1 MDIGSLVR
9 ASARRFG
16 NAPALDC
23 EDRTLTFA
31 EFDAATDRI
40 GTALLSGGLVPGDR
54 VGVMMP
60 NGIEGLVTYYALAKA
75 GLVRVPLNE
84 KDTQEIMAF
93 KIEDADCH
101 GLIHSGPVPTDAPG
115 LVLVGD
121 AGWVDRTAWRGP
133 AEPCS
138 ELRHPE
144 APYRLGYTGG
154 TTGVPKAVCL
164 TMRGEHA
171 ELANFLI
178 DLMPDLRPGDTML
191 HAAPIIHASGAFFL
205 PTLVRGA
212 CNRIMTTFDPAVWL
226 EELERSRAAY
236 TFLVPT
242 MLALALDEPN
252 IEEVDTSAL
261 RRLCWGASPMSP
273 SIAER
278 AQKIFGEVL
287 AQTYG
292 QSEAPMTISVL
303 QPEEHDR
310 VGSAGR
316 PYTLVDIGISNEDG
330 QLLPPGEI
338 GEVITRGQHLMKEY
352 WKRPDLTAATIVDGW
367 LYTGDL
373 GYLDDDG
380 FLYLVDRK
388 NDLIISGG
396 SNVYPREV
404 EDALTSHPAVRDAA
418 VVGIPD
424 DTWGELIHA
433 VVALRSPADPDVLL
447 LHAAERLPRYARPRS
462 LEVWDELPKSPAGKI
477 LRRSVR
483 DTEVARHADQST

>member
-16 NAPALDC
+16 DAPALDS
-23 EDRTLTFA
+23 DARTLTFA

-40 GTALLSGGLVPGDR
+40 GNALLCSGLVPGDR

-60 NGIEGLVTYYALAKA
+60 NGVEGLVIYYALAKA

-84 KDTQEIMAF
+84 KDTAETMSF
-93 KIEDADCH
+93 KIVDADCR
-101 GLIHSGPVPTDAPG
+101 GVIHDGPVPTDAPS
-115 LVLVGD
+115 LIFVGD
-121 AGWVDRTAWRGP
+121 AEWVDKTAWRGP
-133 AEPCS
+133 STPCS

-212 CNRIMTTFDPAVWL
+212 RNRIMTKFDPSIWL
-226 EELERSRAAY
+226 EELERNSAAY

-252 IEEVDTSAL
+252 VTDVDSSAL
-261 RRLCWGASPMSP
+261 RRLCWGASPIPP
-273 SIAER
+273 SVATRAEEV
-278 AQKIFGEVL
+278 FGQIL

-303 QPEEHDR
+303 QPDEHDR

-316 PYTLVDIGISNEDG
+316 PYTLVDIAVKDDDG
-330 QLLPPGEI
+330 NWLKA
-338 GEVITRGQHLMKEY
+338 GEVGEVVTRGQHLMKEY
-352 WKRPDLTAATIVDGW
+352 WKRPGLTAETIKDGW
-367 LYTGDL
+367 LHTGDL
-373 GYLDDDG
+373 GYQDDDG
-380 FLYLVDRK
+380 FLFLVDRK

-404 EDALTSHPAVRDAA
+404 EDALTSHPAVREAA

-424 DTWGELIHA
+424 ETWGELIHA
-433 VVALRSPADPDVLL
+433 VVALRSPVEVDTLL
-447 LHAAERLPRYARPRS
+447 AHASERLPRYARPRS

-477 LRRSVR
+477 LRRTVR
-483 DTEVARHADQST
+483 DVEVERRAAPSA